1 MNPMQQTKIPIQ
13 DTTYVS
19 INSLADGGYGRIRIA
34 DGEVHIHT
42 SHYYI
47 AFSVADWKRLSK
59 EAEKLIKTHEKENY
73 NG

>member
-1 MNPMQQTKIPIQ
+1 MQQAEIPIQ

-19 INSLADGGYGRIRIA
+19 INSLADGGYGRIKIA
-34 DGEVHIHT
+34 NGEVHIHT
-42 SHYYI
+42 SHYYL

-59 EAEKLIKTHEKENY
+59 AAKKLIKTHEKENC

>member
-1 MNPMQQTKIPIQ
+1 MQENRITLNNA
-13 DTTYVS
+13 TYVS
-19 INSLADGGYGRIRIA
+19 VSSNENGGYGRIKIA

-42 SHYYI
+42 SHYYL

-59 EAEKLIKTHEKENY
+59 EAKKLIKTHEKENC